1 MSDNFDEVNK
11 GLDEEERE
19 SSGKRQDSGQSA
31 QEKVDNIRDMVK
43 KARDLKEKHDSSGSE
58 VNSSSGRGTQS
69 GGASSGGTAGGGTSA
84 GGTSAGST
92 AVGGTAAGGT
102 SAGGTAAGGAA
113 AGGAAAGGA
122 AAGGAAAGGAAAG
135 GAAAAGGLA
144 AAAWPVTLAILII
157 VAIIVIILLIIG
169 AISFFTTVPGMMMD
183 KITEISSGFW
193 RGFKSFFEGNA
204 AYITEED
211 QTTLA
216 EYIENMGYDVVGY
229 GFAAPNEVSITT
241 ENTDTG
247 SNETVTIKSKYLF
260 AYLLADYNTYAIH
273 SSVKDAISNFWAWL
287 WGSEQKPL
295 SGMLKFDDDGW
306 LDIDTDVEVDRD
318 SKTVT
323 ITVWN
328 PEIEWLNVFNTDQ
341 YTYSLD
347 GWTGRYGKP
356 LEFLLTLHLS
366 TMAPD
371 LAYHV
376 ASDKEF
382 DTKVHINFV
391 DVEAHVR
398 LQYVINAATISSL
411 KSDDYEGVVLWEI
424 SGLEYLENKIG
435 ADGTLILS
443 PDDLITIEDKM
454 VVSDPLIGA
463 TEYDEDVVSA
473 IEAVGMTKGGLRDA
487 VSMCKENSGKG
498 KQLLTKQPYITYV
511 EKAWYKNIYFVINN
525 EIRNAV
531 SGDEWLQSAP
541 DFDAYEYVD
550 SGEKPVDP
558 YDFHPSADSDHA
570 DIVSDTSKG
579 VYQVLET
586 RQDLQISQKSQPLKG
601 STNSRIKEL
610 FVGAGNDDVEGT
622 NPKPEYYI
630 YDGSRETAEAIE
642 ELREKEEDFRS
653 SGSHTEKE
661 VSEYINSIDE
671 DDLYREI
678 DFNKNSLS
686 ALTILENM
694 KTEDADFILRDFKAL
709 LIELKYFKASDLD
722 DKNIGLLDWI
732 VPDYQP
738 ADWPNRKYEKQNY
751 EYGTYIR
758 SKQSMDSLVQDG
770 QTQNNGGNGFQT
782 QQTAES
788 GDGFPSTTKVNNATY
803 RNYKQYS
810 GSYAGNTYWGGT
822 MSTSG
827 CGPTAAAIVASGYG
841 KLEGTPDKMAN
852 IMVTES
858 TLEKVQNAL
867 NTYNISSSVHYATNT
882 QTTVN
887 EIRSSLNEGKPV
899 LVLMAETNNG
909 SRPAHQ
915 FSNSGHFVVLLAEEN
930 GTLIMS
936 NPGRG
941 GEDGNKDTQGL
952 EAFVRDYM
960 TDNCSSSNRG
970 YLIFDNAPSGS
981 STVSV
986 GFDANTKVITPG
998 IGEVTKVSSD
1008 SITIKF
1014 TESNLVKDM
1023 TMTIKGFTVDSS
1035 ITVGTMLNK
1044 EQQIGTTTNGDILL
1058 ILRAP
1063 NKSIIENIED
1073 YMPPPNTS
1081 AGTSAYYGDLTED
1094 EFEFF
1099 AAVLV
1104 AENGSSADTMAAVAQ
1119 VIKNRALDTTHFT
1132 DVNTVP
1138 EVLIAPG
1145 QYGSVYKVPGSGSGP
1160 TPGGGEATPSAG
1172 ARTYNLAGKG
1182 EYWVGN
1188 NHTPREANDT
1198 SRQVAREVLDGTRQD
1213 TVSAQM
1219 GKLALYQVTLA
1230 SYPSHD
1236 SCCVEFGELYA
1247 HSWGCLTGNH
1257 QQDSCTLP

>member
-1 MSDNFDEVNK
+1 
-11 GLDEEERE
+11 
-19 SSGKRQDSGQSA
+19 
-31 QEKVDNIRDMVK
+31 
-43 KARDLKEKHDSSGSE
+43 
-58 VNSSSGRGTQS
+58 
-69 GGASSGGTAGGGTSA
+69 
-84 GGTSAGST
+84 
-92 AVGGTAAGGT
+92 
-102 SAGGTAAGGAA
+102 
-113 AGGAAAGGA
+113 
-122 AAGGAAAGGAAAG
+122 
-135 GAAAAGGLA
+135 
-144 AAAWPVTLAILII
+144 
-157 VAIIVIILLIIG
+157 
-169 AISFFTTVPGMMMD
+169 MD
-183 KITEISSGFW
+183 KLVEISSGFW

-211 QTTLA
+211 QTSLA

-229 GFAAPNEVSITT
+229 GFASPNEIETTT

-247 SNETVTIKSKYLF
+247 EEETVKIQSKYLF

-273 SSVKDAISNFWAWL
+273 SSLKDNISRFWTWL
-287 WGSEQKPL
+287 WGSDKVPL

-306 LDIDTDVEVDRD
+306 LDGTDVEVDRD
-318 SKTVT
+318 TKTVKLE
-323 ITVWN
+323 VWN
-328 PEIEWLNVFNTDQ
+328 PEAEWLNIFNTDT
-341 YTYSLD
+341 YVYSLD

-356 LEFLLTLHLS
+356 LEFLLSLHIS

-382 DTKVHINFV
+382 DTKVHIGFK
-391 DVEAHVR
+391 DVEGNIR
-398 LQYVINAATISSL
+398 LQYIVTADAISSM
-411 KSDDYEGVVLWEI
+411 KADDYTGTVLWEI
-424 SGLEYLENKIG
+424 EGLEYLEGKIG
-435 ADGTLILS
+435 ADGSLVLS
-443 PDDLITIEDKM
+443 PEDLANIEDKM
-454 VVSDPLIGA
+454 VVSDPWIGP
-463 TEYDEDVVSA
+463 TTYDDSVVDAVSA
-473 IEAVGMTKGGLRDA
+473 IGMSKKALRDA
-487 VSMCKENSGKG
+487 VSMCEENSGKG
-498 KQLLTKQPYITYV
+498 KQLITKQPYITYV
-511 EKAWYKNIYFVINN
+511 EKAWYKNIYFVIND
-525 EIRNAV
+525 EVRNTV
-531 SGDEWLQSAP
+531 TDDEWVKTAP
-541 DFDAYEYVD
+541 DFDAYEYVEG
-550 SGEKPVDP
+550 SESTKDP
-558 YDFHPSADSDHA
+558 YDFHPSSDSDQA

-579 VYQVLET
+579 VFQVLET
-586 RQDLQISQKSQPLKG
+586 RKSLQITQKSQPLKG
-601 STNSRIKEL
+601 NTNSRIKEL
-610 FVGAGNDDVEGT
+610 FVGAGNNDIEGT

-630 YDGSRETAEAIE
+630 YDGTVKTAEQIE
-642 ELREKEEDFRS
+642 ELRQKEKDYRA
-653 SGSHTEKE
+653 SGSHTEAE
-661 VSEYINSIDE
+661 VSEYINSVDE

-678 DFNKNSLS
+678 DFDKNSLT

-709 LIELKYFKASDLD
+709 LIELKYFKASDLE

-758 SKQSMDSLVQDG
+758 SKKSMNELAQEGATGD
-770 QTQNNGGNGFQT
+770 NGGNGFTPQT
-782 QQTAES
+782 TADS
-788 GDGFPSTTKVNNATY
+788 GDGFSSTTKINNATY
-803 RNYKQYS
+803 RNYKQYQ
-810 GSYAGNTYWGGT
+810 GSYATKSYWNGQ
-822 MSTSG
+822 MSDSG

-841 KLEGTPDKMAN
+841 NYEATPDKMAD
-852 IMVTES
+852 IMVSES

-867 NTYNISSSVHYATNT
+867 STYNISSSVHYASNT
-882 QTTVN
+882 QTTVSD
-887 EIRSSLNEGKPV
+887 IRTSLSAGKPV
-899 LVLMAETNNG
+899 LVLMAETTNS

-915 FSNSGHFVVLLAEEN
+915 FSGGGHFVVLLAEEN

-941 GEDGNKDTQGL
+941 SDDGNKDTQGL
-952 EAFVRDYM
+952 EAFVKDYM
-960 TDNCSSSNRG
+960 SENSSQANRG

-998 IGEVTKVSSD
+998 IGEVTKVSSN

-1023 TMTIKGFTVDSS
+1023 TITIKGFTVDSS
-1035 ITVGTMLNK
+1035 ITVGTMLDK
-1044 EQQIGTTTNGDILL
+1044 EQQIGTTTDEDIIV

-1073 YMPPPNTS
+1073 YMPPPNTE
-1081 AGTSAYYGDLTED
+1081 AGTSAYYGDLSED

-1104 AENGSSADTMAAVAQ
+1104 AENGASEENMAAVAQ
-1119 VIKNRALDTTHFT
+1119 VIKNRALDTVHFT

-1138 EVLIAPG
+1138 DVLIAGG
-1145 QYGSVYKVPGSGSGP
+1145 QYGSVYKVPGSGSGS
-1160 TPGGGEATPSAG
+1160 TPGGGEATPPAG
-1172 ARTYNLAGKG
+1172 ARTYNLGEKG

-1198 SRQVAREVLDGTRQD
+1198 SRQVAKEVLDGTRTD

-1219 GKLALYQVTLA
+1219 GKLALYQVTLRD
-1230 SYPSHD
+1230 YPSHD

-1257 QQDSCTLP
+1257 QDDSCTLP